1 VKAVFGILALVLV
14 LAIVGVL
21 AKKQLDGVGH
31 GSAAALPGANAADPS
46 AATVSQ
52 QARAIEERARA
63 ETARAL
69 EQGAERNRRAD
80 P

>member
-1 VKAVFGILALVLV
+1 VKAVFGFLALVLV
-14 LAIVGVL
+14 LAVVASL
-21 AKKQLDGVGH
+21 VKHQLHAANGG
-31 GSAAALPGANAADPS
+31 AAAAVPGAIVADPNTGTAS
-46 AATVSQ
+46 E
-52 QARAIEERARA
+52 QARALQERARA